1 METAKFKV
9 GDILVDKKT
18 STRYRIIFVSG
29 TQVIVCQMD
38 CNKLN
43 LLDFDIAIIE
53 SLLDTLDL
61 TIANEEAPVYDT
73 RKLPLSVKER
83 FDFYS
88 SVIKKVSATYGPDYL
103 ALGSKVP
110 KPELE
115 EILSES
121 KMARATLWKII
132 RVYLQSGFNLYSL
145 IDKRTDSGRKEW
157 KYEKKPGRKTS
168 YGLSFGTVIDERT
181 KEEFK
186 EGLDY
191 YKSGRAKTYEDAYD
205 FLCLKYYGTYEQ
217 TPEGVV
223 KTLLPASARPTFR
236 QFYYYCKTNIT
247 QEEVDAIKTSRQE
260 QRNNKRLLLSDSL
273 KGINGPW
280 DCFEMD
286 EVEVDLSLVSVDDPT
301 KVVGRPIVYLML
313 DVYTRMIAAV
323 PIAFDNNSVL
333 GFTNCIMNLLDDKVE
348 FCKKYGLSISADI
361 WPSGYLPR
369 RIRCDRGAEYR
380 SNRVKNICN
389 ELGISRDLV
398 TAGTGSLKGSV
409 EQFFHMM
416 QAAQNPDLEN
426 KGLIEKRFDS
436 MHHKEACLNI
446 NDFTKIFLN
455 YVVTYNQHYMK
466 NYPLTK
472 DMAAQGTRPIPYE
485 IWKYGIKAFGNPRV
499 ILNEEQF
506 YYALMTP
513 INAKISRVGITF
525 QDLYYIN
532 YKDKKLLHTMYVSG
546 NKKVPFESRMDE
558 RDISRIY
565 YYDDGKLK
573 SASLNSERTGNTE
586 YAGLTYAEYLA
597 LRKEKKQRD
606 SQGTE
611 HNRKLRV
618 ARKELNEVVLDSVEV
633 RTKDFDHEK
642 PKTEEIRKN
651 RRIEQQIA
659 SSNNAI
665 ESKLTLTAAE
675 MESNPWQNS
684 TASDFES
691 DIDNW
696 DDALALF
703 D

>member
-1 METAKFKV
+1 METAALRV
-9 GDILVDKKT
+9 GEILIDNETKK
-18 STRYRIIFVSG
+18 RFRVIFIRDA
-29 TQVIVCQMD
+29 QIVLCQMD
-38 CNKLN
+38 CSKMRIVEQDTTFIMH
-43 LLDFDIAIIE
+43 LLESAQMSITKEEKKVVKTDCLATAVREKYEAYLAIIE
-53 SLLDTLDL
+53 
-61 TIANEEAPVYDT
+61 
-73 RKLPLSVKER
+73 
-83 FDFYS
+83 
-88 SVIKKVSATYGPDYL
+88 KVDEIYGPDYL
-103 ALGSKVP
+103 SLGSRKH
-110 KPELE
+110 KEDFDAIIQE
-115 EILSES
+115 SGLSRGA
-121 KMARATLWKII
+121 MWKII
-132 RVYLQSGFNLYSL
+132 RRYLQGGFDSTSL
-145 IDKRTDSGRKEW
+145 IDRRTHTRHKPATYETKTGRKNLTG
-157 KYEKKPGRKTS
+157 YAMGVIIDDNIKKHFAEA
-168 YGLSFGTVIDERT
+168 LN
-181 KEEFK
+181 
-186 EGLDY
+186 Y

-205 FLCLKYYGTYEQ
+205 MLCMTYYSTMETTEDG
-217 TPEGVV
+217 PV
-223 KTLLPASARPTFR
+223 KTLLPISQRPSFR
-236 QFYYYCKTNIT
+236 QFYYYCKNSIT
-247 QEEVDAIKTSRQE
+247 AEENDAIKTSRQE
-260 QRNNKRLLLSDSL
+260 QRNNKRLLLSDNL
-273 KGINGPW
+273 NGIRGPW

-286 EVEVDLSLVSVDDPT
+286 EVEVDVSLVSIYDQT
-301 KVVGRPIVYLML
+301 KVVGRPIVYVML

-323 PIAFDNNSVL
+323 SIAFDNNSVL

-369 RIRCDRGAEYR
+369 RIRRDRGAEYR

-606 SQGTE
+606 SQGAE

>member
-110 KPELE
+110 KLELE

-323 PIAFDNNSVL
+323 SIAFDNNSVL
-333 GFTNCIMNLLDDKVE
+333 GFTNCLMNLADNKVGY
-348 FCKKYGLSISADI
+348 CKKYGLTITENI
-361 WPSGYLPR
+361 WPSGYLPL

-380 SNRVKNICN
+380 SKRVNQICR
-389 ELGISRDLV
+389 ELGINIQLV
-398 TAGTGSLKGSV
+398 TAGTGSLKGNV
-409 EQFFHMM
+409 EQLFHIMHS
-416 QAAQNPDLEN
+416 AQNPDLEN
-426 KGLIEKRFDS
+426 KGLIEKRYDS
-436 MHHKEACLNI
+436 MHHKEARLI
-446 NDFTKIFLN
+446 
-455 YVVTYNQHYMK
+455 
-466 NYPLTK
+466 LT
-472 DMAAQGTRPIPYE
+472 T
-485 IWKYGIKAFGNPRV
+485 
-499 ILNEEQF
+499 
-506 YYALMTP
+506 
-513 INAKISRVGITF
+513 S
-525 QDLYYIN
+525 
-532 YKDKKLLHTMYVSG
+532 
-546 NKKVPFESRMDE
+546 
-558 RDISRIY
+558 
-565 YYDDGKLK
+565 
-573 SASLNSERTGNTE
+573 
-586 YAGLTYAEYLA
+586 
-597 LRKEKKQRD
+597 QRC
-606 SQGTE
+606 
-611 HNRKLRV
+611 
-618 ARKELNEVVLDSVEV
+618 
-633 RTKDFDHEK
+633 F
-642 PKTEEIRKN
+642 
-651 RRIEQQIA
+651 
-659 SSNNAI
+659 
-665 ESKLTLTAAE
+665 
-675 MESNPWQNS
+675 
-684 TASDFES
+684 
-691 DIDNW
+691 
-696 DDALALF
+696 
-703 D
+703 